1 MKLPNIFKPK
11 FSYDLIRIGS
21 KHDGG
26 YLIEKSSLKTAEF
39 LLSFGISTNW
49 QFEYEFINKAN
60 VDFLAFD
67 GSVNKDFW
75 EKEKKQAINK
85 LKKLSVN
92 KYLRYLYLKFSFNKF
107 FSNNKLV
114 AKFIG
119 SGSNNFLS
127 FKDAILL
134 SGVKKNIF
142 LKIDIEGSE
151 YDILNEILEE
161 QDKIIGLAIEF
172 HYCNKNKNN
181 IINFIKNFKNELVH
195 IHVNNYENFGNN
207 EIPDTLE
214 ITFSKS
220 PTNFGNFIGLPHLLD
235 RPNRKKNEEIKITFD
250 E

>member
-21 KHDGG
+21 NHDGG
-26 YLIEKSSLKTAEF
+26 YLIEKSSLKSAEF

-67 GSVNKDFW
+67 GSINKDFW

-107 FSNNKLV
+107 FSNNKLIT
-114 AKFIG
+114 KFIG

-134 SGVKKNIF
+134 SGVKKIF
-142 LKIDIEGSE
+142 S
-151 YDILNEILEE
+151 
-161 QDKIIGLAIEF
+161 
-172 HYCNKNKNN
+172 
-181 IINFIKNFKNELVH
+181 
-195 IHVNNYENFGNN
+195 
-207 EIPDTLE
+207 
-214 ITFSKS
+214 
-220 PTNFGNFIGLPHLLD
+220 
-235 RPNRKKNEEIKITFD
+235 
-250 E
+250 

>member
-21 KHDGG
+21 NHDGG
-26 YLIEKSSLKTAEF
+26 YLIEKSSLKNADF

-67 GSVNKDFW
+67 GSINKDFW
-75 EKEKKQAINK
+75 DEEKKQAINK

-107 FSNNKLV
+107 FNKNKLV
-114 AKFIG
+114 TKFIG

-127 FKDAILL
+127 FKEAILL
-134 SGVKKNIF
+134 GGVKKNLF

-151 YDILNEILEE
+151 YDILDEILEE

-172 HYCNKNKNN
+172 HNCNINKNN

-195 IHVNNYENFGNN
+195 IHANNYENFKNN

-220 PTNFGNFIGLPHLLD
+220 PTVSGNFIDLPHLLD
-235 RPNRKKNEEIKITFD
+235 RPNRKKNKEIKLTFD